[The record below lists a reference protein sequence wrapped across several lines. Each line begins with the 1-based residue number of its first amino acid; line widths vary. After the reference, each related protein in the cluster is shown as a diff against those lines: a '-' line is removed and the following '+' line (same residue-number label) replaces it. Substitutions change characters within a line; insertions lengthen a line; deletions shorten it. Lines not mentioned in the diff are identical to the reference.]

1 MRCHAHCTALHLHC
15 YWQVRSLNQ
24 WLNHALEN
32 DSDIAKT
39 IKALTTECASALI
52 PLRVAPIPLT
62 ADPIPLR
69 VAPIPLRADPSHG
82 RSHVRPYHLGLIPLT
97 DEHRLATK
105 CTHAL

>member
-1 MRCHAHCTALHLHC
+1 MLARLLKDAISEQPGRHAEACRHAMPCVRTALHC

-52 PLRVAPIPLT
+52 PPS
-62 ADPIPLR
+62 ADP
-69 VAPIPLRADPSHG
+69 
-82 RSHVRPYHLGLIPLT
+82 T
-97 DEHRLATK
+97 
-105 CTHAL
+105 